1 MTNVLDACA
10 LIAYFRAESGGQ
22 RVQNI
27 LFDEESH
34 NYIHTLN
41 LCEVYYDFLRFA
53 GEDAANQVL
62 TDCESY
68 GIQFREDADSGIW
81 KFAGQLKAEYK
92 RLSLADCF
100 ALALAKRLN
109 ATLVTSDHGE
119 FDKMVEKNI
128 CPILFIR

>member
-68 GIQFREDADSGIW
+68 GFNSAKMRIPGFG
-81 KFAGQLKAEYK
+81 
-92 RLSLADCF
+92 SLPVNS
-100 ALALAKRLN
+100 RLN
-109 ATLVTSDHGE
+109 TNDCRWPIALPSRWPSD
-119 FDKMVEKNI
+119 
-128 CPILFIR
+128 